1 MDIYLLDTL
10 LYFCLPEFE
19 VLKSRDGIEL
29 IFFKDAVTSRNS
41 IKKLIVKGHEN
52 DASEEQGFWN
62 HAHLELNVK
71 RKDVSHLFYLSRT
84 IGLHLMRKLKEYNP
98 CWNYCVEAFCYAC
111 GDADIRFSQI
121 FTEEPVG
128 DQMAIHAEQNDWAQY
143 YIRLESMGE

>member
-98 CWNYCVEAFCYAC
+98 RWNYCVEAFCYAC

-121 FTEEPVG
+121 FTGEPVG
-128 DQMAIHAEQNDWAQY
+128 DQMTIHAEQNDWAQY
-143 YIRLESMGE
+143 YIRMESKGE